1 MAAIFSNVNFPVR
14 FYFCIVLLIRLTLK
28 NRFMAAVVGFF
39 PSGEKK
45 YGFNPGLFINI
56 DLFRETCDKN
66 NWGQTK
72 NLFLRNGH
80 IGPAFG
86 P

>member
-1 MAAIFSNVNFPVR
+1 
-14 FYFCIVLLIRLTLK
+14 
-28 NRFMAAVVGFF
+28 MAAVVGFF